1 MANSGEKVIVIK
13 DLKKSFG
20 KNEVLKKINLE
31 VYKGENVVTLG
42 KSGTGKSVT
51 LQCIVGLLQPDAG
64 SVNVLGNEIEE
75 LNYDELQEVRKKIGF
90 VFQQG
95 ALYDSMTVRQ
105 NLEFPLVRHFKL
117 TQDEVNKKVEEVLKD
132 VGLSDA
138 IDKWPSELSGGMRK
152 RVGVARTIIL
162 NPEIMLWDEPT
173 TGLDPES
180 TRDISHL
187 IRQMQEKYKVSS
199 IIVTHDMICAKIV
212 ADRIS
217 VLKDGEYI
225 VSDTY
230 ENLQKSDDAFV
241 KSFFMEVDE
250 NTEKNKEPENDTKK
264 DIDKKKGNDA
274 EPEKG
279 DDKETEDIGKESG
292 GQIVKDVKE
301 SQKMDDIK
309 DDKEDKKDAEKD
321 EKIETKEKSK

>member
-1 MANSGEKVIVIK
+1 MENSEKKVIEIK
-13 DLKKSFG
+13 NLKKSFG
-20 KNEVLKKINLE
+20 NNEVLKNINLIL
-31 VYKGENVVTLG
+31 YKGENAVTLG

-51 LQCIVGLLQPDAG
+51 LQCIVGLLKPDGG
-64 SVNVLGNEIEE
+64 SVNVLGEEIEE
-75 LNYDELQEVRKKIGF
+75 LDYDELQEVRKKIGF

-95 ALYDSMTVRQ
+95 ALYDSMTVRE

-117 TQDEVNKKVEEVLKD
+117 TQDEIDKKVKEVLND

-152 RVGVARTIIL
+152 RAGVARTIIL

-187 IRQMQEKYKVSS
+187 IRDMQKKYNVSS

-212 ADRIS
+212 ADRIY
-217 VLKDGEYI
+217 VLKEGEYI

-230 ENLQKSDDAFV
+230 QNLQNSDDKFV

-250 NTEKNKEPENDTKK
+250 DNSKHGEIKNEKTTA
-264 DIDKKKGNDA
+264 DKNI
-274 EPEKG
+274 ETS
-279 DDKETEDIGKESG
+279 KETGKKESNKVIAG
-292 GQIVKDVKE
+292 DVTEIEEADK
-301 SQKMDDIK
+301 K
-309 DDKEDKKDAEKD
+309 DDKEDNEDDETNEKKK
-321 EKIETKEKSK
+321 